1 MKRVKGL
8 DGVFMMND
16 SLLTVNPNPGVR
28 VYGEK
33 LIEWGG
39 REYRVW
45 DPRRSK
51 LAAAIHNGLR
61 GFSLKSGCRVL
72 YLGASAGTTA
82 SHISDI
88 VTDGRVYC
96 VEFSPRMMREL
107 LEVCSARMNMLPL
120 LEDASRPRDYL
131 RMVEAADLVYCDIA
145 QPDQT
150 RLFAENMEYF
160 LKGDG
165 YGLIMIKAR
174 SIDVTR
180 SPRKIFREEVRKLR
194 DSDFQVMDQVGLNP
208 YEKDHMAVLVKR
220 SD

>member
-33 LIEWGG
+33 LMEWGG

-61 GFSLKSGCRVL
+61 GLSLKSGYRVL

-107 LEVCSARMNMLPL
+107 LEVCGSRMNMLPL

-150 RLFAENMEYF
+150 RLFTENMEYF
-160 LKGDG
+160 LRDNG

-180 SPRKIFREEVRKLR
+180 SPRKVFREEVRKLR

>member
-1 MKRVKGL
+1 VKRVKGL

-51 LAAAIHNGLR
+51 LAAAIHNGFR
-61 GFSLKSGCRVL
+61 GFSLKAGCRVL

-150 RLFAENMEYF
+150 RLFTENMEYF
-160 LKGDG
+160 LRDDG
-165 YGLIMIKAR
+165 YGIIMIKAR

-194 DSDFQVMDQVGLNP
+194 DSDFQVIDQVGLNP

>member
-61 GFSLKSGCRVL
+61 GFSLKSSGRVL

-150 RLFAENMEYF
+150 RLFIENMEYF
-160 LKGDG
+160 LRDDG